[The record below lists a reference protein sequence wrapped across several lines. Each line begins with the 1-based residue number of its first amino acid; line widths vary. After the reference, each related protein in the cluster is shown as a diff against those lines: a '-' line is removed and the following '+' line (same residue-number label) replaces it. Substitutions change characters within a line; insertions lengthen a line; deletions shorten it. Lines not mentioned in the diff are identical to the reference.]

1 MNENTEKSLTLDKEG
16 HSVDIGIFG
25 DSISKGI
32 IFEEQDQR
40 YCTVS
45 REIRSWTKPAILH
58 NFSVMGCTIRRGM
71 DIIKRHLS
79 QLGSYENVFLEF
91 GGNDCDFDW
100 QAVSD
105 HPEEEHFPNTPP
117 DEFEALY
124 TEAVLSIQ
132 EKGGKPV
139 LLTMPPL
146 APDRYFNWI
155 SRGKNAGNIL
165 KWLGGVDTIYR
176 WQEMYSMKVT
186 LLAQKL
192 SVPLVDIR
200 SAFLS
205 QHHYRDFLCADGIHP
220 NRKGHHLIYQ
230 TIRKQYSPCL

>member
-1 MNENTEKSLTLDKEG
+1 MNEHPENPAQTADSN
-16 HSVDIGIFG
+16 SVDIGIFG

-32 IFEEQDQR
+32 IFEEQNQR
-40 YCTVS
+40 YCMVTKD
-45 REIRSWTKPAILH
+45 IRSWTRPAILH
-58 NFSVMGCTIRRGM
+58 NFSVMGCTIRKGM
-71 DIIKRHLS
+71 EIIKRHLP
-79 QLGSYENVFLEF
+79 QLSSYENVFLEF

-105 HPEEEHFPNTPP
+105 HPEEEHMPNTPP
-117 DEFEALY
+117 EEFEALY
-124 TEAVLSIQ
+124 TQAVLSIQ
-132 EKGGKPV
+132 QQGGKPV

-155 SRGKNAGNIL
+155 SKGKNSANIL

-176 WQEMYSMKVT
+176 WQEMYSMKVA

-220 NRKGHHLIYQ
+220 NRKGHHLIYH
-230 TIRKQYSPCL
+230 TIRRQYAPCL

>member
-1 MNENTEKSLTLDKEG
+1 MNEHPENPAQTADSN
-16 HSVDIGIFG
+16 SVDIGIFG

-32 IFEEQDQR
+32 IFEEQNQR
-40 YCTVS
+40 YCTVTKD
-45 REIRSWTKPAILH
+45 IRSWTRPAILH
-58 NFSVMGCTIRRGM
+58 NFSVMGCTIRRGIEIM
-71 DIIKRHLS
+71 KRHLP
-79 QLGSYENVFLEF
+79 QLSSYENVFLEF

-105 HPEEEHFPNTPP
+105 HPEEEHMPNTPP
-117 DEFEALY
+117 EEFEALY
-124 TEAVLSIQ
+124 TQAVLSIQ
-132 EKGGKPV
+132 QQGGKPV

-155 SRGKNAGNIL
+155 SKGKNSANIL

-176 WQEMYSMKVT
+176 WQEMYSMKVA

-220 NRKGHHLIYQ
+220 NRKGHHLIYH
-230 TIRKQYSPCL
+230 TIRRQYAPCL